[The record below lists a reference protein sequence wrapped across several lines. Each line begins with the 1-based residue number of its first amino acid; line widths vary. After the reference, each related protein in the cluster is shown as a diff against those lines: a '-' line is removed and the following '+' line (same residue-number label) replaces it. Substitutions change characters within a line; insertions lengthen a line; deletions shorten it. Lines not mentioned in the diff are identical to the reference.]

1 MELYQRQQFDLLI
14 MMSVDRFVERIV
26 QRCAGAETALA
37 RLRSDPQGEGVW
49 LDQFVA
55 AMFQDFLLD
64 NHAGACF
71 VLQAVAGRTLPA
83 LPAGKIEDTLQIM
96 ARRAFA
102 DILVMRSEE
111 VLERM
116 ISYGE

>member
-1 MELYQRQQFDLLI
+1 MELYQRQQFDLLV
-14 MMSVDRFVERIV
+14 MMAVDRFVERIV
-26 QRCAGAETALA
+26 QRCAGAEAALA
-37 RLRSDPQGEGVW
+37 RLRSEPQGEGIW

-55 AMFQDFLLD
+55 AMFQDVLLD
-64 NHAGACF
+64 NPAGACF